1 MANRNNNLSITV
13 AFLSSMIAASMVVAA
28 GFKFTFPPEPKPG
41 FYKAIEQCTKKISA
55 ACGEMVV
62 KAVLEDQ
69 DISKQCCVELVH
81 EFGRSCHEDLLW
93 FYISQPN
100 LGVTATHVFTKGPQV
115 WNSCFLRTE
124 AKI

>member
-1 MANRNNNLSITV
+1 MT
-13 AFLSSMIAASMVVAA
+13 AASMVVAA
-28 GFKFTFPPEPKPG
+28 GFKFTFPPEPEP
-41 FYKAIEQCTKKISA
+41 
-55 ACGEMVV
+55 
-62 KAVLEDQ
+62 VLEDQ

-100 LGVTATHVFTKGPQV
+100 LGVSATHVFTKGPQV